1 MVVVALNTLAVCDTD
16 REFVQRLCAYAAAKA
31 GYPFSLQVFSSTEQL
46 LTGLERKQPEAVLL
60 ASELYRKKDWAGYS
74 RPVFLLGSSFGG
86 EEGDGQ
92 IFRYQDAEG
101 ILQDIVAAYT
111 ALVPELHAG
120 GIKGSF
126 RLYAVTDAAELSV
139 TEWLAWELARQLSGT
154 QRVLFAN
161 LRAWP
166 VTAQLSDGSRPADL
180 GEILYY
186 LCEKK
191 TELMGQLMTKTTGW
205 QGIDLL
211 PTAQVPADLGQVQV
225 REWKALWD
233 VLRRDSPYT
242 AVVAVTGMLLQPVED
257 FLELF
262 DEVWLVEEKSQRKKQ
277 DLWQAYMRV
286 RGSQRLAKELKVLQ
300 LPPEA
305 VGDGQS
311 SLVLQQLVRHAREA
325 QEEFYGDKGS

>member
-1 MVVVALNTLAVCDTD
+1 MVALNTLAVCDTD

-166 VTAQLSDGSRPADL
+166 VTAQLSDGSRTADL
-180 GEILYY
+180 GELLYY

-191 TELMGQLMTKTTGW
+191 TELMGQLMAKTTGW

-211 PTAQVPADLGQVQV
+211 PTAQVPADLGQVQI
-225 REWKALWD
+225 RDWKVFFD

-277 DLWQAYMRV
+277 DLWQAYMCA

-300 LPPEA
+300 MPPEA

>member
-1 MVVVALNTLAVCDTD
+1 MVVVALNMLAVCDTD

-46 LTGLERKQPEAVLL
+46 LAGLERKQPEAVLL
-60 ASELYRKKDWAGYS
+60 ASELYRPKDWAGYS

-180 GEILYY
+180 GELLYY

-191 TELMGQLMTKTTGW
+191 TELMGQLMAKTTGW

-211 PTAQVPADLGQVQV
+211 PTAQVPADLGQVQI
-225 REWKALWD
+225 RDWKALWD

-277 DLWQAYMRV
+277 DLWQAYMRA
-286 RGSQRLAKELKVLQ
+286 RGSQRLTKELKVLQ

-311 SLVLQQLVRHAREA
+311 SLVLQQLVRHARKA